1 MVNVMNAK
9 KSRRARCQTGTAS
22 QIRNMENLF
31 KDRKDFNADIT
42 KWDTSNV
49 VTMNNMFEGAI
60 SFNQPI
66 GAWDTGKVTDM
77 SNMFQRASRFN
88 QNIINWDVS
97 HVTNMRSMFAHA
109 EDFNQ
114 PLERWDVRKVKDMFY
129 MFTGAKNFQHPIHT
143 RGKVW
148 LRLFRLANG
157 EESSMEPGHST
168 IDTSAEIRKVLSMSD
183 RFLRA
188 CQKSWRRNLH
198 WQFRPWANRQE
209 NKSWFS
215 TILPALREA
224 QVDFSRRPDGCRRP
238 HEKVYSQRRCREQ

>member
-1 MVNVMNAK
+1 MGYE
-9 KSRRARCQTGTAS
+9 QT
-22 QIRNMENLF
+22 
-31 KDRKDFNADIT
+31 
-42 KWDTSNV
+42 

-114 PLERWDVRKVKDMFY
+114 PWLRMFGKVKDMFY

-143 RGKVW
+143 R
-148 LRLFRLANG
+148 
-157 EESSMEPGHST
+157 E
-168 IDTSAEIRKVLSMSD
+168 
-183 RFLRA
+183 RFGR
-188 CQKSWRRNLH
+188 
-198 WQFRPWANRQE
+198 
-209 NKSWFS
+209 
-215 TILPALREA
+215 
-224 QVDFSRRPDGCRRP
+224 
-238 HEKVYSQRRCREQ
+238 